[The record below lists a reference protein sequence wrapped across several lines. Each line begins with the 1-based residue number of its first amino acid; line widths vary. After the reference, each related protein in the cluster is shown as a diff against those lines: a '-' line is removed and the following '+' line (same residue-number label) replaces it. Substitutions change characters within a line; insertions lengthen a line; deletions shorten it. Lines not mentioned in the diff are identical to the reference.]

1 MGPTPPPSSD
11 PPTSDPLPP
20 PPDPLDE
27 YSPEE
32 AEELA
37 KLVNRYNTDHK
48 FRNWCSFNLV
58 AHTPKEI
65 QTGNRDEVSSIT
77 QDGGR

>member
-1 MGPTPPPSSD
+1 MGPIPTPPPSPD
-11 PPTSDPLPP
+11 P
-20 PPDPLDE
+20 PLDE

-65 QTGNRDEVSSIT
+65 QTRNRDEVSSIT
-77 QDGGR
+77 HDGGR